1 MKLAVER
8 AAARWYK
15 DQMGLS
21 DGDSLRIFIR
31 LGGCGSVHPG
41 LSLGIAKEEPRNPG
55 LIQQTEGITFFM
67 EEDNVWYVDNKEL
80 RISFD
85 DRYEE
90 IKMEVV

>member
-1 MKLAVER
+1 MKLAVEQ

-15 DQMGLS
+15 EQMELK

-31 LGGCGSVHPG
+31 LGGCGSIHPG
-41 LSLGIAKEEPRNPG
+41 LSLGIAKDEPRNPG
-55 LIQQTEGITFFM
+55 LIQQTEGITFYM

-85 DRYEE
+85 ERHEE
-90 IKMEVV
+90 IKMDVV